1 MTDSGGDGS
10 LAYNNST
17 GVITYT
23 GPSAAEVRAHLGVV
37 SGSGLSYDSSS
48 GEFNLGTIPN
58 SKLANSTVTV
68 GSTAIALGASATTI
82 AGLASITSTAV
93 LTNDSGFRVRNNADT
108 SKVVA
113 FDVSGVSGS
122 TTRTLTIPNE
132 TGTISTESFATAIA
146 VALG

>member
-1 MTDSGGDGS
+1 MVLYQALDCLT
-10 LAYNNST
+10 T
-17 GVITYT
+17 
-23 GPSAAEVRAHLGVV
+23 
-37 SGSGLSYDSSS
+37 SSS